1 MFKVKVKI
9 CGIRSLEAAKIAI
22 SAGAD
27 YLGFNFV
34 PTSHRFIELTSAKEI
49 ISHFPSHVK
58 IVGVFQNEKI
68 EKIIEIIEELKLDFV
83 QLHDELLEYQG
94 LTQYAGVIKAFHVV
108 NTFDCEKLI
117 KTIRNY
123 DIDYV
128 LLDRERQGSGD
139 QLNLQMVRKIASVYK
154 TFLAGGLTPE
164 NVSAAVKIAQ
174 PYAVDVAGGIESDGK
189 EDIEKI
195 QLFIR
200 QIRRV
205 AQ

>member
-1 MFKVKVKI
+1 MRTKVKI
-9 CGIRSLEAAKIAI
+9 CGIRSLEAAIAAAN
-22 SAGAD
+22 AGAD
-27 YLGFNFV
+27 FLGFNFV
-34 PTSHRFIELTSAKEI
+34 PTSPRFIEPTAAKEI
-49 ISHFPSHVK
+49 ITHFSSYEK

-68 EKIIEIIEELKLDFV
+68 EKIIEIIEELRLDFV
-83 QLHDELLEYQG
+83 QLHDELLDYQG
-94 LTQYAGVIKAFHVV
+94 LTQYAGVIKVFHVV
-108 NTFDCEKLI
+108 NTFDCERLI

-174 PYAVDVAGGIESDGK
+174 PYAVDVAAGVEINGNKDPNK
-189 EDIEKI
+189 MKMFV
-195 QLFIR
+195 QKAK
-200 QIRRV
+200 Q
-205 AQ
+205 